1 MSDVKE
7 IIAKRIAQE
16 LSDGDV
22 VNLGIGLPTLVA
34 NYLPEGVDIILQ
46 SENGMLGV
54 DAAPEKGKEDPDLT
68 NAGGGCITARKGACY
83 FDSSTSFTIIRGGHV
98 DAAVLG
104 ALEVDEKGNLASHKV
119 PGKMIPGMGGAMD
132 LATGAKKII
141 IATVHTNRGVPKILK
156 KLTLPVTAVGVISMI
171 VTELAVIEVTPE
183 GLVLK
188 EISEDTTVEEVQN
201 LTEAELIISPELKT
215 SFKKAA

>member
-1 MSDVKE
+1 MSDEKTV
-7 IIAKRIAQE
+7 IAKRIAKE
-16 LSDGDV
+16 LKDGDI

-34 NYLPEGVDIILQ
+34 NYLPEGVDILLQ

-54 DAAPEKGKEDPDLT
+54 DAAPEKGSEDHDLI
-68 NAGGGCITARKGACY
+68 NAGGGHITARTGACY
-83 FDSSTSFTIIRGGHV
+83 FDSATSFAIIRGGHV
-98 DAAVLG
+98 DAAILG

-141 IATVHTNRGVPKILK
+141 IATLHTNRGVPKILK
-156 KLTLPVTAVGVISMI
+156 KLTLPVTAVGVVNLI
-171 VTELAVIEVTPE
+171 VTEMAVIEVTPD

-188 EISEDTTVEEVQN
+188 EIAATTTVEEVIAS
-201 LTEAELIISPELKT
+201 TEAKLTVSPDLKK
-215 SFKKAA
+215 F

>member
-1 MSDVKE
+1 MSNVKE

-54 DAAPEKGKEDPDLT
+54 DAAPEKGKEDYDLI
-68 NAGGGCITARKGACY
+68 NAGGAHVTATKRASY
-83 FDSSTSFTIIRGGHV
+83 FDSATSFAIIRGGHV

-141 IATVHTNRGVPKILK
+141 IATVHTNKGVPKILK
-156 KLTLPVTAVGVISMI
+156 KLTLPVTAVGVVKMI

-188 EISEDTTVEEVQN
+188 EISEDTTVEEVLN
-201 LTEAELIISPELKT
+201 STEAELIISPELKT